1 MVAADELPDLDAE
14 VFDRLYRLTGPE
26 MLEEVTEEY
35 IRHLDAAVPQLRE
48 LVTTP
53 GEASR
58 RELELVAHGLKGS
71 SSTYG
76 ARRVSVLAQLL
87 EDDCKRGVDVR
98 AAVEVLCRAIA
109 STRRTVVSM
118 MRRTVHGHA

>member
-1 MVAADELPDLDAE
+1 MAVDEIPDLDAE

-35 IRHLDAAVPQLRE
+35 IRHLDTVVPKLRE

-53 GEASR
+53 GPESR
-58 RELELVAHGLKGS
+58 RALEMVAHGLKGS

-76 ARRVSVLAQLL
+76 ARRVSVLAEIL
-87 EDDCKRGVDVR
+87 EDGCRRGQDMNST
-98 AAVEVLCRAIA
+98 VELLCRAIA
-109 STRRTVVSM
+109 STRTTVVSM